1 MHINDFAAGLNPGAA
16 IAHGN
21 DILRGISVH
30 NPMTRMLTIQ
40 TCGTLV
46 VLGAFALAEVAAYAL
61 DASPNW
67 DLAWYLNV
75 VVFRSFERA
84 RVVSSPLNGAFGIST
99 LPTVLVL
106 IAVAI
111 AFRLMRLRLAVALM
125 ANLSFGAALLLAH
138 AGLSSETGPA
148 TASLSAI
155 SLRPKAETWT
165 VGLIIITSF
174 VAFATSHAGFILA
187 IWRDT
192 VGRRAEPFS
201 PADRAKSCYAS
212 SLHWFCS

>member
-1 MHINDFAAGLNPGAA
+1 
-16 IAHGN
+16 
-21 DILRGISVH
+21 
-30 NPMTRMLTIQ
+30 MTRMLTIQ

-46 VLGAFALAEVAAYAL
+46 VLGAFAMAEVAAYAL

-84 RVVSSPLNGAFGIST
+84 RVVSSPLNGAFGVST
-99 LPTVLVL
+99 LPIVLAL
-106 IAVAI
+106 MAVAI
-111 AFRLMRLRLAVALM
+111 GFRLMRLRLAVALM

-155 SLRPKAETWT
+155 SLRPRAETWT

-174 VAFATSHAGFILA
+174 VAFATSHAGFVLA

-192 VGRRAEPFS
+192 AGGRAEAFS
-201 PADRAKSCYAS
+201 LADGA
-212 SLHWFCS
+212 